1 MPTNNQILLSEI
13 VTRNFADNPQYSTED
28 SYFEFF
34 SAQQVLKKYDLS
46 DEEIEQHLTGS
57 GSDGGCDGIFFFAD
71 GELIHE
77 DDDDTKF
84 KQDVKLTLCIIQAKN
99 TYSFKEQV
107 FDKWKTVSANLL
119 SLEKS
124 CDEYKDRYTEAVRQ
138 AFAFLKIHIF
148 ILFINARNY
157 RLNINMYLKV
167 LISIRMLMPKPMN

>member
-71 GELIHE
+71 GEL
-77 DDDDTKF
+77 
-84 KQDVKLTLCIIQAKN
+84 
-99 TYSFKEQV
+99 
-107 FDKWKTVSANLL
+107 LL
-119 SLEKS
+119 SAGHGHYGLFRLGADWPGSLHEPPRRMRLHGGAGGTGW
-124 CDEYKDRYTEAVRQ
+124 YGDRSAPD
-138 AFAFLKIHIF
+138 LGK
-148 ILFINARNY
+148 
-157 RLNINMYLKV
+157 
-167 LISIRMLMPKPMN
+167 

>member
-71 GELIHE
+71 GELIHDAQNLSDE
-77 DDDDTKF
+77 IMVQH
-84 KQDVKLTLCIIQAKN
+84 KQILSWAGL
-99 TYSFKEQV
+99 
-107 FDKWKTVSANLL
+107 FDSANID
-119 SLEKS
+119 EKKVIAS
-124 CDEYKDRYTEAVRQ
+124 QLIKAVT
-138 AFAFLKIHIF
+138 LT
-148 ILFINARNY
+148 RNY
-157 RLNINMYLKV
+157 GIRIEFNISEAQFLNGMEM
-167 LISIRMLMPKPMN
+167 R